1 MKKWKVLAISSYF
14 VPLIFFMSTKLF
26 TRWGHDIEN
35 CIFAFFVG
43 LLIQCLIGI
52 FGLIGIR
59 KEVAINKERILFLI
73 SIVPLFLVIVL
84 FLVSKSY
91 SIM

>member
-1 MKKWKVLAISSYF
+1 MKKWKMLAIFEYF
-14 VPLIFFMSTKLF
+14 VPLIFFVLTKLF

-52 FGLIGIR
+52 CGLIGIR
-59 KEVAINKERILFLI
+59 KEVTMYRERILF
-73 SIVPLFLVIVL
+73 SVSVVPLFFIIVM
-84 FLVSKSY
+84 FFVSRCY
-91 SIM
+91 W

>member
-1 MKKWKVLAISSYF
+1 MSKWRMLAIFAYF
-14 VPLIFFMSTKLF
+14 VPLMLFALTKLF

-43 LLIQCLIGI
+43 ILIQFLIGI

-59 KEVAINKERILFLI
+59 KEATMNKERILFLI
-73 SIVPLFLVIVL
+73 SIVPLFFIFTM
-84 FLVSKSY
+84 FLIARCY
-91 SIM
+91 

>member
-1 MKKWKVLAISSYF
+1 MKKWKMLAIFAYF
-14 VPLIFFMSTKLF
+14 IPLILFVLTKYF

-52 FGLIGIR
+52 LGLIGIR
-59 KEVAINKERILFLI
+59 KEVTMHKERMLFQV
-73 SIVPLFLVIVL
+73 SVVPLFFIIVM
-84 FLVSKSY
+84 FFVSRSY
-91 SIM
+91 

>member
-1 MKKWKVLAISSYF
+1 MLAIFAYF
-14 VPLIFFMSTKLF
+14 IPLILFVLTKYF

-52 FGLIGIR
+52 LGLIGIR
-59 KEVAINKERILFLI
+59 KEVTMHKERMLFQV
-73 SIVPLFLVIVL
+73 SVVPLFFIIVM
-84 FLVSKSY
+84 FFVSRSY
-91 SIM
+91 